1 MAFKTWQT
9 GVHIQQD
16 KVIAVALTR
25 ERAGWRLRR
34 WWAVPLSDGVI
45 GEGKI
50 LKPEQLL
57 THYVAGG
64 KHCRTRI
71 GYFSHFRQ
79 RAFCNARCPV
89 HPLTCVTANS
99 SPG

>member
-16 KVIAVALTR
+16 KVVAVALTR
-25 ERAGWRLRR
+25 ERA
-34 WWAVPLSDGVI
+34 DGVY
-45 GEGKI
+45 GAGGRCRCRTALSGKAKY
-50 LKPEQLL
+50 LSQNSWL

-71 GYFSHFRQ
+71 GYFSHFR
-79 RAFCNARCPV
+79 
-89 HPLTCVTANS
+89 
-99 SPG
+99 